1 LFSDCKKQQR
11 DLLFQAMS
19 DLKNELQLQST
30 LAAAPAMTRAQSNH
44 ISADP
49 ATATLFAYGSA
60 NTVIV
65 RNVQDPAQVLLSHRH
80 SSAVTV
86 ARISPS
92 GLLVA
97 SGDKDGNVSVW
108 ANRPDTAE
116 KYRSKLLNGAVRDI
130 AWSDDSERIA
140 IVGEGRGDFATVIT
154 VSGSSLG
161 EITGHTQNIVT
172 CDFRKSRPFKLFTG
186 GADTKVC
193 FYEGPPFKFAHS
205 VSSTFKATVTCVR
218 VSPDGELVACVSGG
232 SDILVLDAKTGKDV
246 KTIPTGHQ
254 GTVYTVAWSP
264 DSKRLTTASA
274 DKSVKTFVVE
284 SGDVLASVVL
294 GKTIP
299 FMQQSVFYSAAGV
312 TSASLNGTLQFLGDG
327 STVQKRWYGHQ
338 KPLVGLFF
346 DPQSSALISF
356 ASDGVILK
364 WPAAAPGS
372 AEPILIEGD
381 VINCAAA
388 VGTTG
393 TYVAVAGTDLIVV
406 NPSSTAPAAVLCKDA
421 NHAVG
426 VAALSNGTFVLLYRT
441 AFSVLSAQGKK
452 LHEEKI
458 AQFDGSS
465 IAVFGDVVALG
476 GDKVVRLY
484 KVEATGKPDLVGTFQ
499 GRHTV
504 PVTAV
509 AFSPDGQSVASGDSG
524 KTIFVWPVSDPTK
537 VLYENLTFHTLRV
550 TSLAFQ
556 GPTTLV
562 SGSVDASVIV
572 WDLEGKKRR
581 VQDYAHRGGV
591 SVVALGVAGDL
602 FTAGG
607 DLCIRRWSA

>member
-1 LFSDCKKQQR
+1 
-11 DLLFQAMS
+11 MS
-19 DLKNELQLQST
+19 DLKSELQLQST

-49 ATATLFAYGSA
+49 ATAKLFAYGSA

-65 RNVQDPAQVLLSHRH
+65 RNVEDPAQVLLSHRH

-86 ARISPS
+86 ARIAPN

-97 SGDKDGNVSVW
+97 SGDKDGNISIW
-108 ANRPDTAE
+108 ANRSDTAE

-130 AWSDDSERIA
+130 SWSDDSERVA

-161 EITGHTQNIVT
+161 EITGHVQNIVT
-172 CDFRKSRPFKLFTG
+172 CDFRKTRPFKLFTG

-205 VSSTFKATVTCVR
+205 VASTFKATVTCVR
-218 VSPDGELVACVSGG
+218 VSPDGELVACVSG
-232 SDILVLDAKTGKDV
+232 SADILILDAKTGKDV

-254 GTVYTVAWSP
+254 GTIYSIAWSP
-264 DSKRLTTASA
+264 DSKRFTTASA
-274 DKSVKTFVVE
+274 DKTVKTFLVE
-284 SGDVLASVVL
+284 SGEAVASVVL
-294 GKTIP
+294 GKSIP

-312 TSASLNGTLQFLGDG
+312 VSASLNGTLQFLGDG
-327 STVQKRWYGHQ
+327 SAVQKQWYGHQ

-346 DPQSSALISF
+346 DAQSNALVSF
-356 ASDGVILK
+356 ATDGVVLK

-372 AEPILIEGD
+372 AEPITVESD
-381 VINCAAA
+381 VINCAAP

-393 TYVAVAGTDLIVV
+393 TYVAVAGTDLVIV
-406 NPSSTAPAAVLCKDA
+406 NPSTTGPATVLCKEA
-421 NHAVG
+421 NHALG
-426 VAALSNGTFVLLYRT
+426 VAALNNGTFVLLYRN
-441 AFSVLSAQGKK
+441 AFSVFSAQGKK

-465 IAVFGDVVALG
+465 IAVHGDIIALG

-484 KVEATGKPDLVGTFQ
+484 KVEATGKPDLIGTFQ

-524 KTIFVWPVSDPTK
+524 KTIFVWSVADPSK

-556 GPTTLV
+556 GPSTLV

-572 WDLEGKKRR
+572 WDLDGKRRR

-591 SVVALGVAGDL
+591 SVVALGAPGDL

-607 DLCIRRWSA
+607 DLCIRRWAA

>member
-1 LFSDCKKQQR
+1 
-11 DLLFQAMS
+11 
-19 DLKNELQLQST
+19 
-30 LAAAPAMTRAQSNH
+30 MTRAQSNH

-49 ATATLFAYGSA
+49 ATAKLFAYGSA

-65 RNVQDPAQVLLSHRH
+65 RNVEDPAQVLLSHRH

-86 ARISPS
+86 ARIAPN

-97 SGDKDGNVSVW
+97 SGDKDGNISIW
-108 ANRPDTAE
+108 ANRSDTAE

-130 AWSDDSERIA
+130 SWSDDSERVA

-161 EITGHTQNIVT
+161 EITGHVQNIVT
-172 CDFRKSRPFKLFTG
+172 CDFRKTRPFKLFTG

-205 VSSTFKATVTCVR
+205 VASTFKATVTCVR
-218 VSPDGELVACVSGG
+218 VSPDGELVACVSG
-232 SDILVLDAKTGKDV
+232 SADILILDAKTGKDV

-254 GTVYTVAWSP
+254 GTIYSIAWSP
-264 DSKRLTTASA
+264 DSKRFTTASA
-274 DKSVKTFVVE
+274 DKTVKTFLVE
-284 SGDVLASVVL
+284 SGEAVASVVL
-294 GKTIP
+294 GKSIP

-312 TSASLNGTLQFLGDG
+312 VSASLNGTLQFLGDG
-327 STVQKRWYGHQ
+327 SAVQKQWYGHQ

-346 DPQSSALISF
+346 DAQSNALVSF
-356 ASDGVILK
+356 ATDGVVLK

-372 AEPILIEGD
+372 AEPITVESD
-381 VINCAAA
+381 VINCAAP

-393 TYVAVAGTDLIVV
+393 TYVAVAGTDLVTV
-406 NPSSTAPAAVLCKDA
+406 NPSTTGPATVLCKEA
-421 NHAVG
+421 NHALG
-426 VAALSNGTFVLLYRT
+426 VAALTNGAFVLLYRN
-441 AFSVLSAQGKK
+441 AFSVFSAQGKK

-465 IAVFGDVVALG
+465 IAVHGDVVALG

-484 KVEATGKPDLVGTFQ
+484 KVEATGKPDLIGTFQ

-524 KTIFVWPVSDPTK
+524 KTIFVWSVADPSK

-556 GPTTLV
+556 GPSTLV

-572 WDLEGKKRR
+572 WDLDGKRRR

-591 SVVALGVAGDL
+591 SVVALGAPGDL

-607 DLCIRRWSA
+607 DLCIRRWAA